1 MTKWIV
7 KIYFSMI
14 NIYFKFTIQ
23 CLCLTL
29 KLHVN
34 VFIKKKPCGGR
45 GHYVLLKTLHEK
57 NPNHFGQVLICIT
70 AIIEIK
76 VDIA

>member
-1 MTKWIV
+1 MRVIKNT
-7 KIYFSMI
+7 S
-14 NIYFKFTIQ
+14 
-23 CLCLTL
+23 L
-29 KLHVN
+29 K
-34 VFIKKKPCGGR
+34 
-45 GHYVLLKTLHEK
+45 K